1 MKKILFLKLKY
12 LARLVLKRYK
22 PQIISITGSVGKTT
36 TKEACEA
43 VLKSHFKVR
52 ATYKNFNN
60 EIGVPLTIIGIKE
73 APAKSIFSWLYI
85 FLRAIKLII
94 IKDKKYPQI
103 LILEMGIDRPGD
115 MDYLIS
121 IAPPDIAIVTGVSF
135 SHLQFFKNI
144 ENIKEEKAKLIKA
157 LKKEKRAIINYDNTY
172 SREMRDLSKA
182 VTISYGLNKEADLH
196 ADDLIYNFERYTN
209 EDISMEKIK
218 GINFKLNWQG
228 STVPVKIPEA
238 TSFSAVYGALAAVSC
253 AISLNL
259 NLVQA
264 LEGLNNFK
272 MPKARMNVISGIK
285 NTYIID
291 DTYNSSPSSSLLA
304 LNLLQSIKFKDYRQV
319 VVMGEMLELGS
330 YTEEGHKE
338 VGKKIAEINPAF
350 LIVVGEKARDI
361 IKGAQEGNFDKN
373 KCFYFNNNL
382 EAGKFLQEKIKEND
396 LILVKGSQGVRME
409 KVVKEIMAQPLQAK
423 DILIRQEKNWL

>member
-1 MKKILFLKLKY
+1 MKKVLFLKLKY
-12 LARLVLKRYK
+12 LARLVLKKYK

-43 VLKSHFKVR
+43 ILKPHFKLR

-73 APAKSIFSWLYI
+73 APAKSIFNWLYI
-85 FLRAIKLII
+85 FLKALKLLIF
-94 IKDKKYPQI
+94 KDKKYPQV

-121 IAPPDIAIVTGVSF
+121 IAAPDIAIVTGVSS
-135 SHLQFFKNI
+135 SHLQFFTKI

-157 LKKEKRAIINYDNTY
+157 LKKDKNAIINFDNKY
-172 SREMRDLSKA
+172 SREMREFSRA
-182 VTISYGLNKEADLH
+182 ATISYGLDKNSDLH
-196 ADDLIYNFERYTN
+196 ADDLIYNFERYKN
-209 EDISMEKIK
+209 ENISLERIK
-218 GINFKLNWQG
+218 GINFKLNWLG

-238 TSFSAVYGALAAVSC
+238 TSSSAVYGALAAISC
-253 AISLNL
+253 AICLKI

-272 MPKARMNVISGIK
+272 MPRARMNIISGIK

-291 DTYNSSPSSSLLA
+291 DTYNSSPSSSLSA
-304 LNLLQSIKFKDYRQV
+304 LSLMQSMKFKNSRKL

-330 YTEEGHKE
+330 YTEEGHRE
-338 VGKKIAEINPAF
+338 VGRKVAELNPEF
-350 LIVVGEKARDI
+350 LIVAGEKTRDI
-361 IKGAQEGNFDKN
+361 IRGAKDLGFDKN
-373 KCFYFNNNL
+373 KCFYFNNNI
-382 EAGKFLQEKIKEND
+382 EAGKFLQEKLKEND
-396 LILVKGSQGVRME
+396 LVLVKGSQGARME
-409 KVVKEIMAQPLQAK
+409 KVVKEIMARPLQAK
-423 DILIRQEKNWL
+423 NILIRQEKNWL